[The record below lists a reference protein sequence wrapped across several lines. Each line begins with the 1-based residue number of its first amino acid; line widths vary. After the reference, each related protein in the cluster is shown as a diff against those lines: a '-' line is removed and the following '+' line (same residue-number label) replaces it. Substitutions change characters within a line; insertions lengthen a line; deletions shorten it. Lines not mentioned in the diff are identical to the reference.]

1 MLQGSLLVHTWG
13 DQSAWCASS
22 IQRSANR
29 NAESGNTLKNPDIQ
43 GQQRNPSIQPYHH
56 HYPGTR
62 SKILHPSPL
71 NHLTVL
77 SELQE
82 YRPFSRGRLEW
93 KPLRRGPSS
102 SIWTMSNR
110 PRLHLGITVRFKM
123 PTLHF
128 LVRRLCLPWVVEVIW
143 ACFHLLQELAVY
155 VWLVAIQFWEPVIKR
170 ACRCQSQTRTRG
182 QGTWRASSTH
192 QLRKLPVGVPT
203 DCTTTLPLT
212 AWYTWATFSIVH
224 RNLVQHH

>member
-56 HYPGTR
+56 HYPGTG

-93 KPLRRGPSS
+93 KPLRRGPS

-143 ACFHLLQELAVY
+143 GCFHLLQELAVY

-170 ACRCQSQTRTRG
+170 ALG
-182 QGTWRASSTH
+182 LEEPVDASHRPEPEVREPDKHH
-192 QLRKLPVGVPT
+192 QLTSWGSFRLGSPPTALPHAHLLHDTHEPHSQSFIG
-203 DCTTTLPLT
+203 
-212 AWYTWATFSIVH
+212 I
-224 RNLVQHH
+224 